1 MAMVSALSP
10 IVTAGIFAAT
20 LSSALASLVSAPK
33 IFQVCN
39 IIYMYMSVRIYNG
52 TVMYRT
58 LYVISL
64 NFDLFS
70 QRVCQ
75 DQIFPYIVF
84 FAKGGGRSGTEPIR
98 AYFLTFLIAVACIAI
113 G

>member
-1 MAMVSALSP
+1 
-10 IVTAGIFAAT
+10 
-20 LSSALASLVSAPK
+20 
-33 IFQVCN
+33 
-39 IIYMYMSVRIYNG
+39 MYMSVRIYNG

-58 LYVISL
+58 LYITLYLSL
-64 NFDLFS
+64 LNTFLDLFS

-98 AYFLTFLIAVACIAI
+98 AYFLTFLIAVACVAI